1 MVAFIDA
8 HRAKQGVE
16 PIGAQ
21 LPIAPSTSYEHKAG
35 EIKLDRL
42 PRRSPRDQA
51 LKPEIQRVWTENFRV
66 YGARKV
72 WRQLKREGFGVARC
86 TVERRMGVLGLPG
99 ALRGKPGKTTIS
111 DEAAKRPA
119 DLVNRQ
125 FVAER
130 PSQLWVADITAVA
143 AWTGFLYV
151 AVVIDVFSRRIVS
164 WRVSPRQ

>member
-1 MVAFIDA
+1 M
-8 HRAKQGVE
+8 
-16 PIGAQ
+16 
-21 LPIAPSTSYEHKAG
+21 
-35 EIKLDRL
+35 
-42 PRRSPRDQA
+42 
-51 LKPEIQRVWTENFRV
+51 

-99 ALRGKPGKTTIS
+99 ALRGKPGNKTTIS

-130 PSQLWVADITAVA
+130 PGQLWVADITAVA